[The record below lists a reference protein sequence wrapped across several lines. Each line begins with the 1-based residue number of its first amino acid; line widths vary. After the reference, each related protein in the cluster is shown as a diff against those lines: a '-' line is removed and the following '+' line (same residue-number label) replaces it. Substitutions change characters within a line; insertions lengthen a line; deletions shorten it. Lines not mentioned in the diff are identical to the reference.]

1 MYLFFLWYD
10 YIGNRGGKKMIL
22 KKPYA
27 FLIKHFKLI
36 HLLLCIPL
44 VYLLIRTGAIAT
56 FLNSYVSANYYTSQT
71 NLAGTYINYF
81 MYLAILLVLLL
92 VLTVYFLMRQKKK
105 DTKFYVFLLIYYI
118 LLFALITF
126 CHSILGQIEDAVI
139 EAQTVRIYRDIAFI
153 VYIPQFFFI
162 GYSFL
167 RGIGFDLKKFNFDE
181 DAKELEITDID
192 NEEFEL
198 VFGKDAYKYKR
209 TIRRFFREFKYYV
222 LENKLAF
229 SIAIGTMLYL
239 NFGVYN
245 KVYRQT
251 QRMTHNNLSVSVED
265 AILTKYDLGGNEYNT
280 YYLALAVNIKNNNRT
295 DPKTLDYDNFQLSVA
310 NRLISPILDRSS
322 NFPDLGL
329 PYTRDTT
336 IRAGEEG
343 TFVLVYEVDP
353 ALINQTMT
361 LKILDSLTFEIGSVT
376 PIYKTVNLRYDTIS
390 SVTQVR
396 EVDYDKILELSN
408 TRLGL
413 TQIQI
418 HSYQITSSYEYSYES
433 CTNSICQNLK
443 NKVVSNPSNTLLIL
457 NRMFQMDPYS
467 TYYNV
472 RRGSNSFVS
481 DFIKVRYRIGES
493 TYTTTV
499 TDVTPKE
506 IEDIWV
512 FELSQN
518 ITNAEEISLVI
529 SIRGEQYIMKIK

>member
-1 MYLFFLWYD
+1 MV
-10 YIGNRGGKKMIL
+10 L

-56 FLNSYVSANYYTSQT
+56 FLNSYVGANYYTSQM

-92 VLTVYFLMRQKKK
+92 VLTVYFLMRRKKK
-105 DTKFYVFLLIYYI
+105 DTNFYAFLLIYYI
-118 LLFALITF
+118 VLFLLITF
-126 CHSILGQIEDAVI
+126 CHGILTQIEDAVI

-192 NEEFEL
+192 SEEFEL

-229 SIAIGTMLYL
+229 IILSCVVLVTIGTMLYL

-245 KVYRQT
+245 KVYRQS
-251 QRMTHNNLSVSVED
+251 QRMSHNNLSVSVVD
-265 AILTKYDLGGNEYNT
+265 ALLTKYDLGGNEYEN
-280 YYLALAVNIKNNNRT
+280 YYMAIALNIRNNNRT
-295 DPKTLDYDNFQLSVA
+295 DPSTLDYENFRLSVA
-310 NRLISPILDRSS
+310 DRLISPILDRSS
-322 NFPDLGL
+322 YFPDLGF
-329 PYTRDTT
+329 PYARNTQ
-336 IRAGEEG
+336 IAALEEG
-343 TFVLVYEVDP
+343 VYVLVYEVDP
-353 ALINQTMT
+353 ALVNQTMT
-361 LKILDSLTFEIGSVT
+361 LKILDSMTFEIGSVT
-376 PIYKTVNLRYDTIS
+376 PIYKTVNLRYDIIS

-396 EVDYDKILELSN
+396 EVDYHKILELSN
-408 TRLGL
+408 TRIGL
-413 TQIQI
+413 SQIQI
-418 HSYQITSSYEYSYES
+418 HDYQVTSSYEYTYES

-443 NKVVSNPSNTLLIL
+443 NRVVASPSTSLLVL
-457 NRMFQMDPYS
+457 NRMLELDTYS
-467 TYYNV
+467 TYYKV
-472 RRGSNSFVS
+472 RRGSGSFVS
-481 DFIKVRYRIGES
+481 DFVKIRYKIGENI
-493 TYTTTV
+493 YTTTV
-499 TDVTPKE
+499 KDVTPRETVDTWIFE
-506 IEDIWV
+506 IN
-512 FELSQN
+512 QN
-518 ITNAEEISLVI
+518 IRQAEEISLLI
-529 SIRGEQYIMKIK
+529 NIRGQLYVMKVK